1 MDAATVVR
9 RARSRSRLT
18 LRELAER
25 AGTSH
30 ATLSAYESGR
40 KVPTVATLD
49 RVVRAAGLVLGDD
62 LVPAGVGVAAGVP
75 GAADTD
81 EAARG
86 RELIDVL
93 ELAALFP
100 ARHEPELVFPRFGA
114 A

>member
-18 LRELAER
+18 LRELAAR

-30 ATLSAYESGR
+30 ATLSAYETGR
-40 KVPTVATLD
+40 KVPSFATLD
-49 RVVRAAGLVLGDD
+49 RVVRAAGLRLGGD
-62 LVPAGVGVAAGVP
+62 LVPVAGAP
-75 GAADTD
+75 GADVDELADPD
-81 EAARG
+81 GSARG

-93 ELAALFP
+93 ELAAMFP
-100 ARHEPELVFPRFGA
+100 ARHEPELTFPRFGA